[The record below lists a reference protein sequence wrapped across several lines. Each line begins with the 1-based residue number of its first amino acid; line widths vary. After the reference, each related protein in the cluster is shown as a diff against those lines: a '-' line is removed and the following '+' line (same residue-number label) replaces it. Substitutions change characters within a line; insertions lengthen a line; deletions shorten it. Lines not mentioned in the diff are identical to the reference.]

1 MIDEE
6 VGGLPHLA
14 RSDRW
19 KTWIRELAKL
29 LITAGLFL
37 ILIRTVD
44 WQEVKAT
51 LARADAVLLV
61 VAMLAL
67 CATTLLVAWRWRLCA
82 RASGIDLPIGFYFR
96 ATYAATFMGQVLPA
110 GIGVDAIRLAYLVHG
125 RARLAHALQSL
136 VLDRLIGVAAVIFVM
151 AAGMPLIWEHLPMIL
166 RALGLTLV
174 TGLLVGLTLIWLLA
188 KVPFIARFEGAGRRR
203 KLIDLALAIRSS
215 VLSSY
220 SMRAFLVSVVTYCV
234 SIMAIYWIAA
244 ALAVEVHYLELL
256 AVVSMAIFLSL
267 LPISLNGWGVREGAM
282 VVGLSALSV
291 TKESALAISLLFG
304 FGSAIATLP
313 GAFIWYMKR
322 RHQPDSLKN

>member
-1 MIDEE
+1 MNGAE
-6 VGGLPHLA
+6 VSGVPHST
-14 RSDRW
+14 RSGRW
-19 KTWIRELAKL
+19 KFWVRELVKL
-29 LITAGLFL
+29 VITSGLFL

-44 WQEVKAT
+44 WHEVKVT
-51 LARADAVLLV
+51 LARADAMLLV

-67 CATTLLVAWRWRLCA
+67 CATMLLVAWRWMLCA
-82 RASGIDLPIGFYFR
+82 RASGINLPISFYFR

-110 GIGVDAIRLAYLVHG
+110 GIGVDVIRLAYFAHG

-136 VLDRLIGVAAVIFVM
+136 VLDRLVGVGAVIFIM
-151 AAGMPLIWEHLPMIL
+151 ATGMPLIWGRLPMIL
-166 RALGLTLV
+166 RALGLALIA
-174 TGLLVGLTLIWLLA
+174 GLLVGLILIWLLA
-188 KVPFIARFEGAGRRR
+188 KVPFIARYEGAGRRR

-215 VLSSY
+215 VLSGY
-220 SMRAFLVSVVTYCV
+220 SLRAFLVSVATYCM

-244 ALAVEVHYLELL
+244 ALGVEVHYLELL
-256 AVVSMAIFLSL
+256 AIVSMAIFLSL

-304 FGSAIATLP
+304 FGSAVVTLP

-322 RHQPDSLKN
+322 RHSPGSPKN